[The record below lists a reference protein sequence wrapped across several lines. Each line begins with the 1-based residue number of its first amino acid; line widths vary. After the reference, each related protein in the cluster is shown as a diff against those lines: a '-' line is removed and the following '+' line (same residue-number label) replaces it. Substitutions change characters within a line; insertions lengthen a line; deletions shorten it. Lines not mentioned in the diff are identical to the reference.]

1 MHVIT
6 VSFTAPRAHNP
17 AYPTAVADR
26 EASGIIVVA
35 TMATV
40 DTIAVPAASGAG
52 PFKTAC
58 ASRIVEISALN
69 K

>member
-1 MHVIT
+1 VLRRPVEIIGN
-6 VSFTAPRAHNP
+6 NP
-17 AYPTAVADR
+17 AIMAATV
-26 EASGIIVVA
+26 IIVVA